1 VVALINGIEMD
12 GTLGDLIA
20 GELAGVSSV
29 FERHLKSEHDSI
41 NDLCDHLEKYRG
53 KMLRPTLVM
62 LAGLASGGSLS
73 DEHRI
78 VAAVVEM
85 IHMATLVHDD
95 VLDES
100 EVRRRGRT
108 INDLHGNE
116 MAVMLGD
123 YLISNAFHLCSRIG
137 DPEINT
143 FLGEIT
149 NTLCEGEMVQLHN
162 RNNLGICID
171 TYDTIVRKKT
181 ASLIGASCRLG
192 AMLSGADV
200 GVADGVERFGIA
212 SGIAFQITDDVLDLV
227 GDEDVVGKS
236 VGRDLEKG
244 KFTLPIIIA
253 LNCEDGDRR
262 SMLLD
267 LIANR
272 DFSGLGREIQGD
284 GSIDKALSRAAD
296 LVTAAKSEL
305 NMISDAP
312 AKDMLCHLADGI
324 LDRRF

>member
-1 VVALINGIEMD
+1 MSLSNGIELR
-12 GTLGDLIA
+12 GALGEQIA
-20 GELAGVSSV
+20 TELGGVSSV
-29 FERHLKSEHDSI
+29 FEQHLRSEHDSI
-41 NDLCDHLEKYRG
+41 NDLCVYLEKYRG

-62 LAGLASGGSLS
+62 LTGLASGGSLQP
-73 DEHRI
+73 EHRI

-123 YLISNAFHLCSRIG
+123 YLISNAFHLCSEIG
-137 DPEINT
+137 DPGINS
-143 FLGEIT
+143 FLGEVT
-149 NTLCEGEMVQLHN
+149 NTLCEGELVQLHN
-162 RNNLGICID
+162 RNNLNIDVD
-171 TYDTIVRKKT
+171 TYDTIVKKKT

-192 AMLSGADV
+192 AVLGGA
-200 GVADGVERFGIA
+200 GVEILDRFERFGVA

-253 LNCEDGDRR
+253 LNCVDQDRR
-262 SMLLD
+262 KMLLNM
-267 LIANR
+267 ISNR
-272 DFSGLGREIQGD
+272 DFNSLGREVQND

-296 LVTAAKSEL
+296 LVNTAKSEL
-305 NMISDAP
+305 DMIPETP